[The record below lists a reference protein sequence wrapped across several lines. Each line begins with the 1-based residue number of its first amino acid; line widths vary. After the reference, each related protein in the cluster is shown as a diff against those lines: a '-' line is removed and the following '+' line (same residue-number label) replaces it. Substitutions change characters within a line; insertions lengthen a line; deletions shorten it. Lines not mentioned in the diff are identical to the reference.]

1 MKYASKTHIG
11 RRQRNEDH
19 SYVPEPGDLGLVMVA
34 DGMGG
39 HNAGMRASTLAIQCI
54 QDRMKQNSLFHMD
67 MRVRNAVAY
76 ANSVIYRSAQTDEG
90 CRGMGTTITLAVLEK
105 NRYTA
110 ANMGDSRLYHFNAA
124 DGSLRQ
130 VTKDHS
136 YVALLV
142 ANGEITE
149 EQAAIHPQRNIITRA
164 LGTREKERLDL
175 FHEHWNREDIL
186 LLCTDGL
193 TGGLP
198 PETIRKILAEHQSL
212 AEKAEKLIQQAL
224 EADGSD
230 NVTVVLALNDE
241 GVDA

>member
-1 MKYASKTHIG
+1 MWKKL
-11 RRQRNEDH
+11 QLMNW
-19 SYVPEPGDLGLVMVA
+19 
-34 DGMGG
+34 
-39 HNAGMRASTLAIQCI
+39 
-54 QDRMKQNSLFHMD
+54 
-67 MRVRNAVAY
+67 
-76 ANSVIYRSAQTDEG
+76 
-90 CRGMGTTITLAVLEK
+90 LEK
-105 NRYTA
+105 RFPA
-110 ANMGDSRLYHFNAA
+110 ACGRKEPLVL
-124 DGSLRQ
+124 SL
-130 VTKDHS
+130 
-136 YVALLV
+136 
-142 ANGEITE
+142 
-149 EQAAIHPQRNIITRA
+149 IHISQRNIITRA